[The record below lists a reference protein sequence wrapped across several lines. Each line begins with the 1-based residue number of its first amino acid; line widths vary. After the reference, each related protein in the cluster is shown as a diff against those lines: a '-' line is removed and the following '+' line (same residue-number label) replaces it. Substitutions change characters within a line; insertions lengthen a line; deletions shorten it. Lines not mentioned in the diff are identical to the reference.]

1 MPSFVPV
8 HPPRIQA
15 SPGATVAPYIP
26 VLTDKHSKGW
36 PEHEVGRPAVYMPLE
51 EALERRWSSDAH
63 FAAYS
68 AAAQPR
74 RLARPEALQAM
85 AERGGIPMVL
95 AVFDLDA
102 PDHQATEA
110 WVVGQEGGLEAARRA
125 HPGLFAYRTRGG
137 YRLVW
142 RLGTP
147 MVLRSND
154 CAARWRHR
162 YHRWCCYLARA
173 FGLVADPSC
182 ADWTRLYRLPHATRT
197 EGGTPE
203 EHPSWGDPRGVGA
216 FDVDLEAVDLEADV
230 ALADELARGWR
241 LWSPV
246 GRALQDELVRQ
257 GGGGLWAAPPVPP
270 AASPSLPTPGGDER
284 QARRLGGYARRA
296 LARAAEELR
305 TTPAGAGRNNLL
317 NAKAYALGRM
327 AGAGLLA
334 RQEVESVLLEAARQS
349 GLREEEARATL
360 RSGLERGLAQPRVP
374 ELPPEPS
381 PTNYID
387 RTPFASPPLQG
398 EALKSR
404 ESRGMFVEQERSD
417 EPLEGGERALKPVDP
432 WKFNTTDTGNAE
444 RLVAQHGLDLRYCH
458 PWQKW
463 MAWDGRRWRIDVTAE
478 VRRRAKDTARS
489 IYSEASS
496 VTGTDQAAET
506 RRKELSAWARRSEAR
521 ERRSAM
527 IELAQSERRIPV
539 LPEQLDANPWS
550 LNCLNGVL
558 DLRTGQ
564 LHQHRRSDLLTK
576 LAPVAY
582 EPGATCPTWL
592 AFLRTIMGGNDEL
605 VGFLQRFA
613 GYCLTGIVREHVLV
627 VCYGTGSNGKSTFLE
642 TLTTML
648 GDYAWQAPPDLLM
661 LKSLDA
667 HPTDVAGLFGVRFAA
682 CIETASGRRLDEARV
697 KMLTGGDQVTARRMR
712 EDFWTFRP
720 THKLA
725 LGTNHKPVVA
735 TTDHGTWRRQKLV
748 PFTVTIPT
756 EEQDRL
762 LPEKLRAELS
772 GILRWA
778 VQGCLDWQRHGL
790 GDAEA
795 IREATEAWRDE
806 SDVLGGF
813 LAACCEMAPRATV
826 QARELYARFVGY
838 CEANGEDPLRQ
849 KPFGQRLAE
858 RGLTAT
864 KGTGGVRLWRGL
876 RLASPAGHLVRQGEG
891 CSRLP
896 LRSCWTS
903 TAKCFCTLFEVT
915 QDLKRGSERCSQK
928 RGRKR
933 HRPKRQKPQSY
944 SGFFNN

>member
-15 SPGATVAPYIP
+15 STGASLAPYVP
-26 VLTDKHSKGW
+26 VLTDKQSKGW
-36 PEHEVGRPAVYMPLE
+36 PEHEVGRPAMYMPLF

-63 FAAYS
+63 FASYS
-68 AAAQPR
+68 APGQPR
-74 RLARPEALQAM
+74 RLARPESILAM
-85 AERGGIPMVL
+85 ADRGGIAMVL

-102 PDHQATEA
+102 PDHKASEE
-110 WVVGQEGGLEAARRA
+110 WGVGQLESIEAARRA
-125 HPGLFAYRTRGG
+125 HPGLFVYQTRGG

-147 MVLRSND
+147 VLLRTAE
-154 CAARWRHR
+154 CAGRWRLR
-162 YHRWCCYLARA
+162 YQRWCCYLARA

-182 ADWTRLYRLPHATRT
+182 ADWTRLYRLPHATRE

-203 EHPSWGDPRGVGA
+203 ERPSWGDPREVGP
-216 FDVDLEAVDLEADV
+216 FDVDPEGTDLEVDV
-230 ALADELARGWR
+230 RIADELARGWR
-241 LWSPV
+241 LWGPV
-246 GRALQDELVRQ
+246 GRSLQDELVRQ
-257 GGGGLWAAPPVPP
+257 GGGSPGGALGALLGGPP
-270 AASPSLPTPGGDER
+270 ALPRGDLAHRDGPNGALGPPALPRGDSPLQDDQLS
-284 QARRLGGYARRA
+284 RRLAGYARRT

-305 TTPAGAGRNNLL
+305 ATPAGAGRNNLL
-317 NAKAYALGRM
+317 NAKAFALGRM

-334 RQEVESVLLEAARQS
+334 RQEVESVLLEAAREA
-349 GLREEEARATL
+349 GLRDDEARTTL
-360 RSGLERGLAQPRVP
+360 RSGLERGLALPRLP
-374 ELPPEPS
+374 ELPPDPS

-387 RTPFASPPLQG
+387 RTPFTNPHHPTVRQG
-398 EALKSR
+398 KQ
-404 ESRGMFVEQERSD
+404 ESRPILHD
-417 EPLEGGERALKPVDP
+417 EGRPVGPPSGDRPTEAPVDP

-444 RLVAQHGLDLRYCH
+444 RLVAQHGADLRYCH

-463 MAWDGRRWRIDVTAE
+463 MAWDGCRWRIDVTAE

-489 IYSEASS
+489 IYAEASS
-496 VTGTDQAAET
+496 ITGTDQAAEV
-506 RRKELSAWARRSEAR
+506 RRKELGAWARRSEAR

-539 LPEQLDANPWS
+539 LPEQLDADPWR

-564 LHQHRRSDLLTK
+564 LHPHRRSDLLTK

-582 EPGATCPTWL
+582 EAEATCPTWL
-592 AFLRTIMGGNDEL
+592 AFLRSIMDSNDEL
-605 VGFLQRFA
+605 IGFLQRFA
-613 GYCLTGIVREHVLV
+613 GYCLTGVIREHVLV

-642 TLTTML
+642 TLTAML

-748 PFTVTIPT
+748 PFTVTIPDG
-756 EEQDRL
+756 EQDLL
-762 LPEKLRAELS
+762 LPEKLRGELS

-778 VQGCLDWQRHGL
+778 VQGCLDWQRRGL

-813 LAACCEMAPRATV
+813 LTACCEVSPRATV
-826 QARELYARFVGY
+826 QARDLYARFVGY

-858 RGLTAT
+858 RGFAAT
-864 KGTGGVRLWRGL
+864 KGTGGARLWRGL
-876 RLASPAGHLVRQGEG
+876 RLAPPKGQLVRQGAG
-891 CSRLP
+891 
-896 LRSCWTS
+896 
-903 TAKCFCTLFEVT
+903 A
-915 QDLKRGSERCSQK
+915 
-928 RGRKR
+928 
-933 HRPKRQKPQSY
+933 
-944 SGFFNN
+944 

>member
-15 SPGATVAPYIP
+15 SPSEGAAPFIP

-36 PEHEVGRPAVYMPLE
+36 PEHEVGRLAVYMPLE
-51 EALERRWSSDAH
+51 DALERRWPSDAH
-63 FAAYS
+63 FASYS
-68 AAAQPR
+68 VPAQPR
-74 RLARPEALQAM
+74 RLARAEAVLAM
-85 AERGGIPMVL
+85 ADRGGIPMVL

-110 WVVGQEGGLEAARRA
+110 WVDGQLEGIEAARRA

-147 MVLRSND
+147 LVLHTGD
-154 CAARWRHR
+154 CSARWRLQ
-162 YHRWCCYLARA
+162 YQRWCCYLARA

-182 ADWTRLYRLPHATRT
+182 SDWTRLYRLPHATRGDV
-197 EGGTPE
+197 GGPE
-203 EHPSWGDPRGVGA
+203 EHPSWGDPRGVGV
-216 FDVDLEAVDLEADV
+216 FGVHLDSDGIEDDV
-230 ALADELARGWR
+230 AIATELAHGWR
-241 LWSPV
+241 LWGPV
-246 GRALQDELVRQ
+246 GRALQEEQVRQ
-257 GGGGLWAAPPVPP
+257 GGVGLGAPPGPP
-270 AASPSLPTPGGDER
+270 LASLGKKSPLGFSAPAPPGEDR
-284 QARRLGGYARRA
+284 QTRRLGGYAHRT
-296 LARAAEELR
+296 LIRAAEELR
-305 TTPAGAGRNNLL
+305 ATPPGAGRNNLL

-327 AGAGLLA
+327 VGAGLLV
-334 RQEVESVLLEAARQS
+334 RREVEAALLEAARGA
-349 GLREEEARATL
+349 GLPEEEARATL
-360 RSGLERGLAQPRVP
+360 RSGLEGGLAQPRLP
-374 ELPPEPS
+374 ELPPDPS

-387 RTPFASPPLQG
+387 RTPFDVPP
-398 EALKSR
+398 SR
-404 ESRGMFVEQERSD
+404 ESPRENQESRGFFSGNEHQH
-417 EPLEGGERALKPVDP
+417 PLLEGDRGANKPVEP
-432 WKFNTTDTGNAE
+432 WKFNSTDTGNAE
-444 RLVAQHGLDLRYCH
+444 RLVEQHGEDLRYCH

-463 MAWDGRRWRIDVTAE
+463 LAWDGRRWRVDVTAE
-478 VRRRAKDTARS
+478 VRRRAKETARS
-489 IYSEASS
+489 IYSEASAVS
-496 VTGTDQAAET
+496 GNDQAAEM
-506 RRKELSAWARRSEAR
+506 RRKELGAWARRSEAR

-539 LPEQLDANPWS
+539 LPEQLDADPW
-550 LNCLNGVL
+550 LFNCLNGVL
-558 DLRTGQ
+558 DLRTGR
-564 LHQHRRSDLLTK
+564 LHPHQRNDLFTK

-582 EPGATCPTWL
+582 EPEAKCPTWL
-592 AFLRTIMGGNDEL
+592 AFLHSIMDGNREL
-605 VGFLQRFA
+605 IGFLQRFA
-613 GYCLTGIVREHVLV
+613 GYALTGVIREHVLV
-627 VCYGTGSNGKSTFLE
+627 ICYGTGSNGKSTFLE
-642 TLTTML
+642 TLISLM

-661 LKSLDA
+661 LKSLGA

-682 CIETASGRRLDEARV
+682 CIETASGRRLDEARM

-762 LPEKLRAELS
+762 LPEKLRAELN

-778 VQGCLDWQRHGL
+778 VEGCLAWQRQGL

-813 LAACCEMAPRATV
+813 LAACCELAPRATV
-826 QARELYARFVGY
+826 SVRELYARFIGY
-838 CEANGEDPLRQ
+838 CEATGEDPLRQ

-858 RGLTAT
+858 RGFAAV

-876 RLASPAGHLVRQGEG
+876 RLAPPKGQLVRQGWG
-891 CSRLP
+891 GLP
-896 LRSCWTS
+896 APSKVSVT
-903 TAKCFCTLFEVT
+903 TLFGGVYF
-915 QDLKRGSERCSQK
+915 LPPHPFFKN
-928 RGRKR
+928 RKTIEFQ
-933 HRPKRQKPQSY
+933 HV
-944 SGFFNN
+944 F

>member
-15 SPGATVAPYIP
+15 STGATLAPYVP
-26 VLTDKHSKGW
+26 VLTDKLSKGW
-36 PEHEVGRPAVYMPLE
+36 PEHEVGRPAVYMPLF

-68 AAAQPR
+68 APGQPR
-74 RLARPEALQAM
+74 RLARPEAIVAM
-85 AERGGIPMVL
+85 AGRGGIAMVL

-102 PDHQATEA
+102 PEHKASEG
-110 WVVGQEGGLEAARRA
+110 WVVSQLEGIEEARRV
-125 HPGLFAYRTRGG
+125 HPGLFVYRTRGG

-147 MVLRSND
+147 VMLLTAECSG
-154 CAARWRHR
+154 RWRLR
-162 YHRWCCYLARA
+162 YQRWCCYLARA

-182 ADWTRLYRLPHATRT
+182 ADWTRLYRLPHATRE

-203 EHPSWGDPRGVGA
+203 ERPSWGDPREVGP
-216 FDVDLEAVDLEADV
+216 FDVDPEGTDLEVDART
-230 ALADELARGWR
+230 ADELARGWR
-241 LWSPV
+241 LWGPV
-246 GRALQDELVRQ
+246 GRSLQDELVRQ
-257 GGGGLWAAPPVPP
+257 GGASPGAPPGLARVD
-270 AASPSLPTPGGDER
+270 SPLQDLPGEDR
-284 QARRLGGYARRA
+284 LSRRLGGYARRT
-296 LARAAEELR
+296 LDRAAEELR
-305 TTPAGAGRNNLL
+305 ATPAGAGRNNLL
-317 NAKAYALGRM
+317 NAKAFALGRM
-327 AGAGLLA
+327 TGAGLLA
-334 RQEVESVLLEAARQS
+334 RQEVESVLLEAAREA
-349 GLREEEARATL
+349 GLRDEEARTTL
-360 RSGLERGLAQPRVP
+360 RSGLERGLALPRLP

-381 PTNYID
+381 PTNYIN
-387 RTPFASPPLQG
+387 RTPFANPSSTSVRQGLQESLAIVADEERPVGPPDG
-398 EALKSR
+398 DRKA
-404 ESRGMFVEQERSD
+404 D
-417 EPLEGGERALKPVDP
+417 APVDP

-444 RLVAQHGLDLRYCH
+444 RLVAQHGADLRYCH

-463 MAWDGRRWRIDVTAE
+463 MAWDGCRWRIDVTAE

-489 IYSEASS
+489 IYAEASS
-496 VTGTDQAAET
+496 VTGTDQAAEV
-506 RRKELSAWARRSEAR
+506 RRKELGAWARRSEAR

-539 LPEQLDANPWS
+539 LPEQLDADPWR

-564 LHQHRRSDLLTK
+564 LHPHRRSDLLTK

-582 EPGATCPTWL
+582 EHEATCPTWL
-592 AFLRTIMGGNDEL
+592 AFLNSIMGGNDEL
-605 VGFLQRFA
+605 IGFLQRFA
-613 GYCLTGIVREHVLV
+613 GYCLTGVIREHVLV

-642 TLTTML
+642 TLTAML

-667 HPTDVAGLFGVRFAA
+667 HPTDVAGLFGVRFAT

-748 PFTVTIPT
+748 PFTVTIPSN
-756 EEQDRL
+756 EQDQL
-762 LPEKLRAELS
+762 LPEKLRGELS

-778 VQGCLDWQRHGL
+778 VQGCLDWQRRGL
-790 GDAEA
+790 GDTEA

-813 LAACCEMAPRATV
+813 LAACCEASPRATV

-849 KPFGQRLAE
+849 KPFGHRLAE
-858 RGLTAT
+858 RGFAAT
-864 KGTGGVRLWRGL
+864 KGTGGVRLWKGL
-876 RLASPAGHLVRQGEG
+876 RLVPPQGQLVRQGEG
-891 CSRLP
+891 
-896 LRSCWTS
+896 
-903 TAKCFCTLFEVT
+903 
-915 QDLKRGSERCSQK
+915 SQA
-928 RGRKR
+928 RRIDV
-933 HRPKRQKPQSY
+933 
-944 SGFFNN
+944 

>member
-36 PEHEVGRPAVYMPLE
+36 PEHEVGRPAVYMPLAD
-51 EALERRWSSDAH
+51 ALERRWSSDAH

-68 AAAQPR
+68 APAQPR
-74 RLARPEALQAM
+74 RLARPEAIVAM
-85 AERGGIPMVL
+85 ADNGGIAMAL
-95 AVFDLDA
+95 AVFDIDA
-102 PDHQATEA
+102 PAHQATDA
-110 WVVGQEGGLEAARRA
+110 WVVSQAGGIEAARRA
-125 HPGLFAYRTRGG
+125 HPGLFTYRTRGG

-142 RLGTP
+142 RLGAP
-147 MVLRSND
+147 MVLRTAE
-154 CAARWRHR
+154 CGARWRLQ
-162 YHRWCCYLARA
+162 YQRWCCYLARA

-182 ADWTRLYRLPHATRT
+182 ADWTRLYRLPHATRE

-203 EHPSWGDPRGVGA
+203 ERPSWGDPREVGA
-216 FDVDLEAVDLEADV
+216 FDVDLESNGLESDV
-230 ALADELARGWR
+230 RQADELARGWR
-241 LWSPV
+241 LWGPV
-246 GRALQDELVRQ
+246 RRALQEELVRQ
-257 GGGGLWAAPPVPP
+257 GGVNPGAPPGALPAPLRVVLHPQGPP
-270 AASPSLPTPGGDER
+270 GEDRLS
-284 QARRLGGYARRA
+284 RRLGGYAQRT

-305 TTPAGAGRNNLL
+305 ATPAGAGRNNLL
-317 NAKAYALGRM
+317 NAKAFALGRM

-334 RQEVESVLLEAARQS
+334 RREVESVLLEAAREA
-349 GLREEEARATL
+349 GLRDEEARVTL
-360 RSGLERGLAQPRVP
+360 RSGLERGLALPRLP
-374 ELPPEPS
+374 ELPPESS
-381 PTNYID
+381 PTSYIN
-387 RTPFASPPLQG
+387 
-398 EALKSR
+398 EALFTSTNR
-404 ESRGMFVEQERSD
+404 PAVRQELQESRAIHPDEERPVVPQDD
-417 EPLEGGERALKPVDP
+417 ERKADPPVDP

-444 RLVAQHGLDLRYCH
+444 RLVAQHGADLRYCH

-463 MAWDGRRWRIDVTAE
+463 IAWDGCRWRIDVTAE
-478 VRRRAKDTARS
+478 VRRRAKDTART
-489 IYSEASS
+489 IYSEASA
-496 VTGTDQAAET
+496 VTGTDQAAEV
-506 RRKELSAWARRSEAR
+506 RRKELGAWARRSEAR

-527 IELAQSERRIPV
+527 IELAQSERHIPV
-539 LPEQLDANPWS
+539 LPEQLDADPWR

-564 LHQHRRSDLLTK
+564 LHPHRRSDLLTK

-582 EPGATCPTWL
+582 GPEATCPVWM
-592 AFLRTIMGGNDEL
+592 AFLRSIMGGNDEL
-605 VGFLQRFA
+605 IGFLQRFV
-613 GYCLTGIVREHVLV
+613 GYCLTGVIREHVLV

-642 TLTTML
+642 TLTAML

-661 LKSLDA
+661 LKSIDA

-725 LGTNHKPVVA
+725 LGTNHKPMVA

-748 PFTVTIPT
+748 PFTVTIPND
-756 EEQDRL
+756 EQDRL
-762 LPEKLRAELS
+762 LPEKLRGELS

-813 LAACCEMAPRATV
+813 MAACCEVSPRATV

-858 RGLTAT
+858 RGFAAT

-876 RLASPAGHLVRQGEG
+876 RLVPLKGQLVRQGAG
-891 CSRLP
+891 
-896 LRSCWTS
+896 
-903 TAKCFCTLFEVT
+903 A
-915 QDLKRGSERCSQK
+915 
-928 RGRKR
+928 
-933 HRPKRQKPQSY
+933 
-944 SGFFNN
+944 